1 MNTSQLPYAAPEL
14 ASFEDS
20 AVGYLKRR
28 SFLVVFTLPGLVIAG
43 AGATWVL
50 ISAALRENIE
60 SGLIMT
66 GMGLAMAA
74 IGWLATLPMRFSR
87 KPPTPIRWTEEMER
101 WAWGWPL
108 ALGIVTALV
117 IAGGAAL
124 VLFAP
129 LGREPGR
136 IALVASIAAYPASM
150 WVGLLYI
157 KHLRLRRNENYARWL
172 AKRAR

>member
-20 AVGYLKRR
+20 AVGYYRR
-28 SFLVVFTLPGLVIAG
+28 RGWQVVFTLPGLAIAG
-43 AGATWVL
+43 AGATWALV
-50 ISAALRENIE
+50 SAALQENIE

-66 GMGLAMAA
+66 GLGLAMAA
-74 IGWLATLPMRFSR
+74 IGWLATAPTRFTR
-87 KPPTPIRWTEEMER
+87 KPPTPIRWTEEMDKA
-101 WAWGWPL
+101 AWGWPL

-136 IALVASIAAYPASM
+136 IALVASLAAYPASI
-150 WVGLLYI
+150 WGGLSYI
-157 KHLRLRRNENYARWL
+157 SYLRRHRNDLYARWL
-172 AKRAR
+172 AKR